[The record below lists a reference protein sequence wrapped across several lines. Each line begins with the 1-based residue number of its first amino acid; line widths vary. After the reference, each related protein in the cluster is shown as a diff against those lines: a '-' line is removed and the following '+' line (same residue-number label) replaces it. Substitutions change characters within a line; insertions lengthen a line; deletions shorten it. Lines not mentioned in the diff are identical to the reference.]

1 MFFINFLL
9 LRDFKAYGVS
19 IMEYHAL
26 LDIAT
31 ELAYRQAMAG
41 AETYRVEESVS
52 HIMASYHVDA
62 EVFAIPNCLIVS
74 METPNGEQITR
85 MKRIGYHG
93 NDLDSVERYNS
104 LIRKICAET
113 PTPEVAVEWLRQADQ
128 SQIHYRLPGYLL
140 GNALGACGF
149 AVFFGG
155 SFIDCIC
162 SGICGILVGIIN
174 RLMNKAKVNSFF
186 GTIAASF
193 LISLLAYTMK
203 ALGINISADNVII
216 GAMMILVPGLLFT
229 NAMRDII
236 FGDTTS
242 GVNRTVQVLLTAA
255 AIALGTATAWRFSE
269 TLWGTPIA
277 TVPSLHG
284 YVMQCLAAF
293 IGCIGFFIVFNI
305 HGPGGFLCALG
316 GLLSW
321 AAYCAFYHY
330 NHDSVAATFF
340 ATILAAI
347 YSEIMARVRKCP
359 AISYLVVSIFPLLP
373 GAGIYYTANYVVRSD
388 YTDFAHQGL
397 NTIALAGVIA
407 VGILIVSTLVKL
419 LTIFRKRKKC

>member
-1 MFFINFLL
+1 
-9 LRDFKAYGVS
+9 
-19 IMEYHAL
+19 MEYHTL
-26 LDIAT
+26 LDMAT

-52 HIMASYHVDA
+52 HIMASYHVEA

-74 METPNGEQITR
+74 METPEGEHITR

-93 NDLDSVERYNS
+93 NDLDAVERYNS

-113 PTPEVAVEWLRQADQ
+113 PAPNIAKEWLERVDK
-128 SQIHYRLPGYLL
+128 SRIHYRLPGYLL

-155 SFIDCIC
+155 SLLDCIC
-162 SGICGILVGIIN
+162 SAFCGIVVGSIN
-174 RLMNKAKVNSFF
+174 RFLNKVKVNSFF
-186 GTIAASF
+186 GTIAAAF
-193 LISLLAYTMK
+193 LMSLLAYAMN
-203 ALGINISADNVII
+203 ALNFADSADTVII

-269 TLWGTPIA
+269 VLWGTPVSSA
-277 TVPSLHG
+277 QFVHN
-284 YVMQCLAAF
+284 YFVQCIAAF
-293 IGCIGFFIVFNI
+293 IGCVGFYIVFNI

-316 GLLSW
+316 GILSW
-321 AAYCAFYHY
+321 AVYCAFFHF
-330 NHDSVAATFF
+330 NHDSVLSTFF
-340 ATILAAI
+340 ATIVAAI

-373 GAGIYYTANYVVRSD
+373 GAGIYYTANYIVRSD
-388 YTDFAHQGL
+388 YANFARQGM
-397 NTIALAGVIA
+397 NTIAIAGVIA
-407 VGILIVSTLVKL
+407 VGILIVSTLVRLWTVFK
-419 LTIFRKRKKC
+419 KRKII